1 VASDV
6 YSPVMFIMK
15 SEQQGLKQAGLT
27 NARAVI
33 WPNNKVAQT
42 YTKQFD
48 KMFKGV
54 KSGDRNTIKNL
65 QEEYKK

>member
-1 VASDV
+1 
-6 YSPVMFIMK
+6 MK

-42 YTKQFD
+42 YITQFNT
-48 KMFKGV
+48 MFKGV
-54 KSGDRNTIKNL
+54 KSGNRDKIKSL